1 MAADQIDYSRK
12 WYVFAGVAMGIFLS
26 TIDGS
31 IVNIALPT
39 LVQELH
45 AHLATVEWVVLAY
58 LLALGTLMLSM
69 GRLGDMIGKKPIYLV
84 GFVIFTLG
92 SVLCGLAPNIYW
104 LIGFRVVQAVGG
116 SMIMALG
123 MAIVTESFPPS
134 ERGRALGLTGSMV
147 SIGIVLGP
155 TLGGLILDA
164 LSWHWIFFVN
174 LPVGIVGT
182 LMVMRFV
189 PARRPAGRQRFDLT
203 GALTFFTGML
213 AMLLAVTLGQQ
224 MGFGDGRVLLL
235 LAGGAAAAV
244 AFVIVERRTNQP
256 MLDLEL
262 FRDGLFSINLASGWM
277 TFVSMSGTTFLIPF
291 FLQGVLGYDPRQVGL
306 LMAAVPLA
314 VGMVSPLSGALSD
327 RVGTRPITVVGLAIV
342 MLGFWT
348 LSTVSP
354 DMTALGYVVRFLP
367 VGIGLGTF
375 QSPNNS
381 AVMGAVPRE
390 RLGVA
395 SGLLS
400 ITRIVG
406 QTTGIAVLSA
416 LWAGRVLMHY
426 GAPLPEG
433 ATSAPAA
440 AQVAGL
446 HDIFL
451 VIVGLIGFG
460 LALSVWALVQERRG
474 LRRGSTQISQIKDE
488 A

>member
-31 IVNIALPT
+31 IVNVALPT
-39 LVQELH
+39 LVEELDT
-45 AHLATVEWVVLAY
+45 HLPTVQWVVLAY

-69 GRLGDMIGKKPIYLV
+69 GRLGDMIGKKSIYV
-84 GFVIFTLG
+84 AGFVIFTVG
-92 SVLCGLAPNIYW
+92 SVLCGLAPNVYW

-116 SMIMALG
+116 AMIMALA

-182 LMVMRFV
+182 AMVMRFV
-189 PARRPAGRQRFDLT
+189 PAYKPAGRQRFDLA
-203 GALTFFTGML
+203 GAALFFAGML

-224 MGFGDGRVLLL
+224 VGFSDGRVVLL
-235 LAGGAAAAV
+235 LAGGVAAMAT
-244 AFVIVERRTNQP
+244 FVVVERRTSQP
-256 MLDLEL
+256 MLDLEM
-262 FRDGLFSINLASGWM
+262 FRNKLFSINLVSGFM
-277 TFVSMSGTTFLIPF
+277 TFVSMSGTVFLMPF
-291 FLQGVLGYDPRQVGL
+291 FLQGVLGYEPRQVGL
-306 LMAAVPLA
+306 LLAAVPLA
-314 VGMVSPLSGALSD
+314 VGVVSPLSGALSD
-327 RVGTRPITVVGLAIV
+327 RVGTRPITVVGLATV
-342 MLGFWT
+342 MLGFYS
-348 LSTVSP
+348 LSTVTA
-354 DMTALGYVVRFLP
+354 DMTAVGYVVRFLP
-367 VGIGLGTF
+367 VGIGLGIF

-381 AVMGAVPRE
+381 AVMGTVPRE

-416 LWAGRVLMHY
+416 VWAGRVAVHY

-446 HDIFL
+446 HDIFM

-460 LALSVWALVQERRG
+460 LALSVWALVQERKG
-474 LRRGSTQISQIKDE
+474 FGRR
-488 A
+488 

>member
-1 MAADQIDYSRK
+1 MIADQIDYSRK

-31 IVNIALPT
+31 IVNVAMPT
-39 LVQELH
+39 LVQELNT
-45 AHLATVEWVVLAY
+45 HLATVEWVVLAY

-69 GRLGDMIGKKPIYLV
+69 GRLGDMIGKKPIYVV

-92 SVLCGLAPNIYW
+92 SVLCGLAPNVYW

-116 SMIMALG
+116 AMIMALG

-155 TLGGLILDA
+155 TLGGLILGA

-182 LMVMRFV
+182 LMVIRFV
-189 PARRPAGRQRFDLT
+189 PARRPAGRQRFDLA
-203 GALTFFTGML
+203 GAVTFFAGLL
-213 AMLLAVTLGQQ
+213 ALLLAVTIGQQ
-224 MGFGDGRVLLL
+224 VGFGDRRVLLL
-235 LAGGAAAAV
+235 LAGGAAAMAGFV
-244 AFVIVERRTNQP
+244 ALERRVKQP

-262 FRDGLFSINLASGWM
+262 FRSRLFSINLVSGLM
-277 TFVSMSGTTFLIPF
+277 TFISMSGTTFLIPF
-291 FLQGVLGYDPRQVGL
+291 FLQGVLSYEPRQVGL
-306 LMAAVPLA
+306 LMATVPLA
-314 VGMVSPLSGALSD
+314 VGIVSPLSGALSD
-327 RVGTRPITVVGLAIV
+327 RVGTRPITVVGLAMV
-342 MLGFWT
+342 MVGFCA
-348 LSTVSP
+348 LSTVTV
-354 DMTALGYVVRFLP
+354 DMTALGYVLRFLP

-416 LWAGRVLMHY
+416 LWAGRVAAHH

-433 ATSAPAA
+433 ANTAPAA

-451 VIVGLIGFG
+451 VIVGLIAFG
-460 LALSVWALVQERRG
+460 LVLSVWALVQEKKTRTDPRG
-474 LRRGSTQISQIKDE
+474 FRNP
-488 A
+488 

>member
-39 LVQELH
+39 LVQELD
-45 AHLATVEWVVLAY
+45 AHLTMVEWVVLAY

-69 GRLGDMIGKKPIYLV
+69 GRLGDMIGKKPIYVV

-92 SVLCGLAPNIYW
+92 SVLCGLAPNVYW

-116 SMIMALG
+116 AMIMALG

-174 LPVGIVGT
+174 LPVGIIGT

-189 PARRPAGRQRFDLT
+189 PARRPAGRQRFDLA
-203 GALTFFTGML
+203 GALTFFAGML

-224 MGFGDGRVLLL
+224 MGFDDGWVLLL
-235 LAGGAAAAV
+235 LAVGAAAAA
-244 AFVIVERRTNQP
+244 AFVVVERRASQP
-256 MLDLEL
+256 MLDLAL
-262 FRDGLFSINLASGWM
+262 FRNRLFSINLASGFM

-291 FLQGVLGYDPRQVGL
+291 FLQGVLGYEPRQAGL
-306 LMAAVPLA
+306 LMATVPLA
-314 VGMVSPLSGALSD
+314 VGVVSPLSGALSD
-327 RVGTRPITVVGLAIV
+327 RVGTRPITVVGLAVV

-416 LWAGRVLMHY
+416 IWAGRVLVHY

-433 ATSAPAA
+433 ANSAPVA

-474 LRRGSTQISQIKDE
+474 LGRGSTQISKIKDE

>member
-1 MAADQIDYSRK
+1 MAADPIDYSRK
-12 WYVFAGVAMGIFLS
+12 WYVFAGVAMGIFLA

-39 LVQELH
+39 LVQELD

-69 GRLGDMIGKKPIYLV
+69 GRLGDMIGKKPIYV
-84 GFVIFTLG
+84 AGFVIFTLG
-92 SVLCGLAPNIYW
+92 SVLCGLAPNVYW

-116 SMIMALG
+116 AMIMALG
-123 MAIVTESFPPS
+123 MAIVTEAFPPS

-155 TLGGLILDA
+155 TLGGLILDVA
-164 LSWHWIFFVN
+164 SWHWIFFVN

-182 LMVMRFV
+182 LMVLRFV
-189 PARRPAGRQRFDLT
+189 PARRPAGRQRFDLV
-203 GALTFFTGML
+203 GALTFFAAML
-213 AMLLAVTLGQQ
+213 AMLLAVTIGQQ
-224 MGFGDGRVLLL
+224 AGFDDGRVVLLF
-235 LAGGAAAAV
+235 AIGAAAAA
-244 AFVIVERRTNQP
+244 AFVVVERRVAQP
-256 MLDLEL
+256 MLDLGL
-262 FRDGLFSINLASGWM
+262 FRNSLFSINLASGWM
-277 TFVSMSGTTFLIPF
+277 TFVAMSGTTFLIPF
-291 FLQGVLGYDPRQVGL
+291 FLQGVLGYDPAKAGL
-306 LMAAVPLA
+306 LMASVPLV
-314 VGMVSPLSGALSD
+314 VGVVSPLSGALSD
-327 RVGTRPITVVGLAIV
+327 RVGTRPITVVGLALV
-342 MLGFWT
+342 MLGFWA
-348 LSTVSP
+348 LSTVSTG
-354 DMTALGYVVRFLP
+354 MTPLGYVLRFIP

-416 LWAGRVLMHY
+416 MWAGRVLVHY

-433 ATSAPAA
+433 ANSAPAA

-451 VIVGLIGFG
+451 VCVGLIGLG
-460 LALSVWALVQERRG
+460 LALSVWALVQERRTV
-474 LRRGSTQISQIKDE
+474 RTQTAERAD
-488 A
+488 